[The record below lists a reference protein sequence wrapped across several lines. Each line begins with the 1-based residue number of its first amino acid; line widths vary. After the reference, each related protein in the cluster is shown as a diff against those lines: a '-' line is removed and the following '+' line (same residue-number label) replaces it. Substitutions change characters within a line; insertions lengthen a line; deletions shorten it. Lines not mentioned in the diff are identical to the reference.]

1 MIKKEILKKLFK
13 EIEILKNKKYGFLN
27 AGIPKYKRLFGRDS
41 LISAWQLFNIDH
53 RIAKNTLIKILARY
67 QRKKI
72 DPERDEEPGKIL
84 HKHQIRKKFHFK
96 KLDFYL
102 NFIEFL

>member
-1 MIKKEILKKLFK
+1 MIKKEILKKLLK

-53 RIAKNTLIKILARY
+53 RIAKNTLKFLARY
-67 QRKKI
+67 QGKKI
-72 DPERDEEPGKIL
+72 DPERDKEPGKIL
-84 HKHQIRKKFHFK
+84 HKHQIEK
-96 KLDFYL
+96 
-102 NFIEFL
+102 NFILKNWIFT

>member
-1 MIKKEILKKLFK
+1 MKKEILKKLLK

-41 LISAWQLFNIDH
+41 LISAWQLLNIDPS
-53 RIAKNTLIKILARY
+53 IAKNTLKILAKY
-67 QRKKI
+67 QGKKI

-84 HKHQIRKKFHFK
+84 PRTPRKPRV
-96 KLDFYL
+96 
-102 NFIEFL
+102 

>member
-1 MIKKEILKKLFK
+1 LIKKEILKKLLK

-53 RIAKNTLIKILARY
+53 RITKNTLKFLARY

-84 HKHQIRKKFHFK
+84 HKHQIEK
-96 KLDFYL
+96 
-102 NFIEFL
+102 NFILKNWIFT